1 MENKEFIKNY
11 IRVEKNIYIYQEI
24 GFVAYLDII
33 QVADVVIQIVKLNY

>member
-11 IRVEKNIYIYQEI
+11 IRVEKKQKIYQEI
-24 GFVAYLDII
+24 GFVGYLDTI